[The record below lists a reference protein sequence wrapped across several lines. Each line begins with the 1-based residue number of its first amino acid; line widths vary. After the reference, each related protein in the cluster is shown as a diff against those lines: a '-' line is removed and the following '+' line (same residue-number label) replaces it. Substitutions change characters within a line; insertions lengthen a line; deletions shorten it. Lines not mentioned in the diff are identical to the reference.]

1 MDSLRNCQTPLSVIS
16 DSVCH
21 HEFML
26 IEIDIS
32 RETAPLV
39 WRAGKS
45 LERPLLWSGVLVSEP
60 PQDSTRGP
68 DEDVLLSSS
77 ERGAQEK
84 TNELLDH
91 DVLHSPQLPS
101 FPPPAGLLALGPTC
115 QTTERRK
122 HAWSMSLCRS
132 Y

>member
-1 MDSLRNCQTPLSVIS
+1 
-16 DSVCH
+16 
-21 HEFML
+21 ML
-26 IEIDIS
+26 IEINIC

-45 LERPLLWSGVLVSEP
+45 LERPLLLVSEP

-84 TNELLDH
+84 TNQLLDH

-101 FPPPAGLLALGPTC
+101 FPPPAGLVALGPTC
-115 QTTERRK
+115 QTQKEGSTRG
-122 HAWSMSLCRS
+122 A
-132 Y
+132 